1 MEDLPSADPLED
13 ISTLSFESA
22 FLLLEET
29 TQTLESGNLTLDDTA
44 QLYEKGMKLAH
55 HCNQLISDIQLH
67 ISQLKDTYD
76 SEISSS
82 SGNEESID

>member
-1 MEDLPSADPLED
+1 MEDTPTSDPLEN
-13 ISTLSFESA
+13 ISALSFEQA

-55 HCNQLISDIQLH
+55 HCNKLITDIQLH

-76 SEISSS
+76 SEVSSG